1 MNKKGEY
8 QGTAAPADPYSAGGG
23 GGGAGGSDAYGPAV
37 PETPYADPGAPA
49 AGGGFPVVPVVGG
62 LVVLGGLAAFLMSR
76 KKAA

>member
-1 MNKKGEY
+1 MY
-8 QGTAAPADPYSAGGG
+8 YWSP
-23 GGGAGGSDAYGPAV
+23 
-37 PETPYADPGAPA
+37 DPGAPA